1 MPGRAVVYALMSRRL
16 VSAFAVAL
24 GIAHAGCS
32 SRKVEITQSYTTA
45 PGPIAR
51 LAVFISMPEGR
62 DYGVYPGFK
71 KVMTSELSACN
82 VESQVFLGLP
92 HAADNAGAPP
102 APSTT
107 DAQLIVKARYG
118 RLDKTKVVD
127 QFGNQVDDQ
136 GVTNIEVDFW
146 MELREHNQ
154 DRVTWRAFAN
164 VQSEP
169 GSGGGEE
176 FAEAIVARLKSDG
189 VLRRCR

>member
-1 MPGRAVVYALMSRRL
+1 M
-16 VSAFAVAL
+16 VAL
-24 GIAHAGCS
+24 GAGHAGCS

-51 LAVFISMPEGR
+51 LSVFISMPEGR
-62 DYGVYPGFK
+62 DFGVYPGFK
-71 KVMTSELSACN
+71 KAITSELSSCN

-92 HAADNAGAPP
+92 PSADAPTAPP
-102 APSTT
+102 ATSPAP

-118 RLDKTKVVD
+118 RLDSVRVVD
-127 QFGNQVDDQ
+127 QLGNTVDDR
-136 GVTNIEVDFW
+136 GVTNLEADFW
-146 MELREHNQ
+146 MELREQRQ